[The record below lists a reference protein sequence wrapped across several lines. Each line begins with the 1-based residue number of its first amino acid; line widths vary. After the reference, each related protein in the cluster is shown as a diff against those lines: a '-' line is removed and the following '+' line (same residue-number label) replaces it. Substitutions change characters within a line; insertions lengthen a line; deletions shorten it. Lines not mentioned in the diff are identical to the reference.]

1 MWVSYPV
8 IKHRRVLSAKWN
20 KYPEHPDNK
29 QMFLLLFSDYY
40 IHFKCILCDC
50 ILGHYSYSINR
61 TITPRLWILFIEGCF
76 YWLLSPHLV
85 TSQYI
90 IWLSKLSLW
99 PPRRLWISRLWNRT
113 LAFIN
118 ETKKII
124 GTIFWFKFLKA
135 CQTRDKK
142 GRKESGF
149 LNLLTKSFSRL
160 KVLNW
165 LTKKSFIQ
173 FGVSSYP
180 HFKSPP

>member
-1 MWVSYPV
+1 MHIVWLHIRTLFIFHQSHNHAQALNIIYRGV
-8 IKHRRVLSAKWN
+8 
-20 KYPEHPDNK
+20 
-29 QMFLLLFSDYY
+29 FLLTAVTASRHLTIHHLTIKAFSVATAASLN
-40 IHFKCILCDC
+40 FKTLKP
-50 ILGHYSYSINR
+50 NTR
-61 TITPRLWILFIEGCF
+61 F
-76 YWLLSPHLV
+76 Y
-85 TSQYI
+85 Q
-90 IWLSKLSLW
+90 
-99 PPRRLWISRLWNRT
+99 WNQ
-113 LAFIN
+113 
-118 ETKKII
+118 KII